1 MALSRVRQLASA
13 LALVSTFVGSVSA
26 LATPQR
32 AAELS
37 LHGLPGH
44 PKWLPDEP
52 PLFGSYLASG
62 EGEASGGLVGRFVW
76 DLYEDQ
82 SHEDRHPAW
91 LRGYLERDGRRYPF
105 VIVGIYTPDSADRG
119 RWRIS
124 GTITFDDSKLLGAPH
139 APITGRYEA
148 NSNSARYVV
157 WIDRDTQ

>member
-1 MALSRVRQLASA
+1 MALSHSRR
-13 LALVSTFVGSVSA
+13 SVSA
-26 LATPQR
+26 LALAATFVSSVSALAAPQQ
-32 AAELS
+32 AAELF
-37 LHGLPGH
+37 LRALPGQ

-82 SHEDRHPAW
+82 SGEDRHPAW
-91 LRGYLERDGRRYPF
+91 LRGYLEREGRRYPF
-105 VIVGIYTPDSADRG
+105 VIIGIYTPDSADRR

-139 APITGRYEA
+139 APITGLYEA
-148 NSNSARYVV
+148 DSSSARYVV
-157 WIDRDTQ
+157 WIDRDAR